1 MMTFSHSVAILALLS
16 TSLLVR
22 VLPVFVRVR
31 MSTALSNLLEHAIP
45 LAVFLNFAVYI
56 AWTEI
61 RTAPLPAFVAIVAVG
76 ILTLSTR
83 IGLVLT
89 TAGATLIYVLV
100 HLFVHA

>member
-1 MMTFSHSVAILALLS
+1 MTLSSHGLAILVLLA

-22 VLPVFVRVR
+22 VLPVFARLH
-31 MSTALSNLLEHAIP
+31 MSAALQKLLERAIP

-56 AWTEI
+56 AWTEM
-61 RTAPLPAFVAIVAVG
+61 RTAPVPALVAIAVVA

-89 TAGATLIYVLV
+89 TATATMIYALV
-100 HLFVHA
+100 QMSV